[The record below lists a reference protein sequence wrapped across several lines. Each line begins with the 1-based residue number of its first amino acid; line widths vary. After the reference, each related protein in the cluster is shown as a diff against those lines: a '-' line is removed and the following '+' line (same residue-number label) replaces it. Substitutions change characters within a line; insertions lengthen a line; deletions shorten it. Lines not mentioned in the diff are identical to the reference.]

1 MKNLTKKQKII
12 MSIVAII
19 IIAGIAVVAFMGF
32 NFDLRFQTAQ
42 KLELYLG
49 EDFKIADIQNITKE
63 TMPNE
68 QVIVQKVEVYGDSV
82 SIIAKEITEEQKQK
96 IIEKVNEKYELELK
110 AEETEIVTVPNTKG
124 RDLINPYIWPFAIA
138 TGITLVYM
146 AIRYR
151 KLNIVNVILK
161 TVLTLVIA
169 EATLISLIA
178 ITRIPIGR
186 LTIPMVITVYML
198 TFVGVTTKFEKELEA
213 QKEE

>member
-63 TMPNE
+63 IMPNE

-198 TFVGVTTKFEKELEA
+198 TFVGLTTKFEKELEA

>member
-49 EDFKIADIQNITKE
+49 NDFKIADIQNITKE

-151 KLNIVNVILK
+151 KLNIINVILK

-169 EATLISLIA
+169 EATLISLIE
-178 ITRIPIGR
+178 ITIIPIGR

-198 TFVGVTTKFEKELEA
+198 KFVGVTTKFEKELEA